1 MFAYYLRL
9 ALRSFGR
16 NRILTGLMVLAVA
29 LGIGA
34 SMTMLTVLHTLSGDP
49 LPGRSATL
57 FHPQLDP
64 RPRNLP
70 SADPEPPDELT
81 WQDATALY
89 RAQAAPAQTMTSA
102 NWLPVRQTVPNS
114 PLRMLTTRA
123 ATADLFGMFG
133 MRFLYGSGW
142 SHRDDTQRAPVV
154 VLSRKLNDALFGGAD
169 SVGKTLTIATRP
181 FRVIGVID
189 AWDAQPRFYDLNSGT
204 YTPPEAL
211 YMPFETWLDLPQD
224 YGYGPMQCWGKD
236 GEAGLHDPKAAQ
248 CTWVQYWARLDTPEQ
263 ARRYRAALDAYSAQQ
278 RQLGRFERAPNTRLR
293 SLVDWLDYKRVVP
306 ATVRMQTWIA
316 FGVLLVCLLN
326 AVGLLVAKFMR
337 KAGEIGVRRA
347 LGASRRAVFAQCL
360 AESALIG
367 CLGGLLGIPLTWIG
381 LWLVRQQ
388 PVAYAQQA
396 HADPAILGIALA
408 VATLSALAAGLW
420 PAWRASRIAPAL
432 QVKSL

>member
-1 MFAYYLRL
+1 MFGYYLHL

-16 NRILTGLMVLAVA
+16 NKILTTLMVLAVA

-64 RPRNLP
+64 RPRDLP
-70 SADPEPPDELT
+70 GADQEPPDELT
-81 WQDATALY
+81 WQDANALY
-89 RAQAAPAQTMTSA
+89 RLHAAPAQTMTSA
-102 NWLPVRQTVPNS
+102 NWLPVRQTVADS

-123 ATADLFGMFG
+123 ATADLFAMFG

-142 SHRDDTQRAPVV
+142 SRGDDAQRAQVV
-154 VLSRKLNDALFGGAD
+154 VLTRTLNDTLFGGAD

-189 AWDAQPRFYDLNSGT
+189 SWDAQPRFYDLNSGA
-204 YTPPEAL
+204 YKAPEAL
-211 YMPFETWLDLPQD
+211 YVPFETWLDLPQD
-224 YGYGPMQCWGKD
+224 YGYGPMQCWGRD
-236 GEAGLHDPKAAQ
+236 QEAGLHNPKSAQ
-248 CTWVQYWARLDTPEQ
+248 CTWVQYWVQLHTPAQ
-263 ARRYRAALDAYSAQQ
+263 VQRYRTALDDYSAQQ

-293 SLVDWLDYKRVVP
+293 DLLDWLDYKRVVP
-306 ATVRMQTWIA
+306 ATVRMQSWIG

-337 KAGEIGVRRA
+337 KAAEIGVRRA
-347 LGASRRAVFAQCL
+347 LGASRRAVFLQCL
-360 AESALIG
+360 AESGLIG

-396 HADPAILGIALA
+396 HADPSLLALALA
-408 VATLSALAAGLW
+408 VAVLSALAAGVW

>member
-1 MFAYYLRL
+1 MFGYYLHL

-16 NRILTGLMVLAVA
+16 NKILTTLMVLAVA

-64 RPRNLP
+64 RPRDLP
-70 SADPEPPDELT
+70 GADQEPPDELT
-81 WQDATALY
+81 WQDANALY
-89 RAQAAPAQTMTSA
+89 RLRAAPAQTMTSA
-102 NWLPVRQTVPNS
+102 NWLPVRQTLPNS

-123 ATADLFGMFG
+123 ATADLFAMFG

-142 SHRDDTQRAPVV
+142 SRGDDAQRAQVV
-154 VLSRKLNDALFGGAD
+154 VLTRTLNDTLFGGAD

-189 AWDAQPRFYDLNSGT
+189 TWDAQPRFYDLNSGA
-204 YTPPEAL
+204 YKAPEAL
-211 YMPFETWLDLPQD
+211 YVPFETWLDLPQD
-224 YGYGPMQCWGKD
+224 YGYGPMQCWGRD
-236 GEAGLHDPKAAQ
+236 QEAGLHNPKSAQ
-248 CTWVQYWARLDTPEQ
+248 CTWVQYWVQLRTPAQ
-263 ARRYRAALDAYSAQQ
+263 VQRYRTALDDYSAQQ

-293 SLVDWLDYKRVVP
+293 DLLDWLDYKRVVP
-306 ATVRMQTWIA
+306 ATVRMQSWIG

-337 KAGEIGVRRA
+337 KAAEIGVRRA
-347 LGASRRAVFAQCL
+347 LGASRRAVFLQCL
-360 AESALIG
+360 AESGLIG

-396 HADPAILGIALA
+396 HADPSLLALALA
-408 VATLSALAAGLW
+408 VAVLSALAAGVW

>member
-1 MFAYYLRL
+1 MLTYYFTL
-9 ALRSFGR
+9 ALRSFRR
-16 NRILTGLMVLAVA
+16 NKVLTALMVLAVA
-29 LGIGA
+29 LGIGT
-34 SMTMLTVLHTLSGDP
+34 SMTMLTVLHALSGDP
-49 LPGRSATL
+49 VPGRSATL

-64 RPRNLP
+64 RPRDLP
-70 SADPEPPDELT
+70 GTDQEPPDELT

-89 RAQAAPAQTMTSA
+89 RAQAAAAQTMTSA
-102 NWLPVRQTVPNS
+102 NALPVRQTLPNS

-123 ATADLFGMFG
+123 ATADLFAMFG

-142 SHRDDTQRAPVV
+142 RRADDAQRAQVV
-154 VLSRKLNDALFGGAD
+154 VLTRTLNDALFGGAD

-189 AWDAQPRFYDLNSGT
+189 TWDAQPRFYDLNSGA
-204 YTPPEAL
+204 YKAPEAM
-211 YMPFETWLDLPQD
+211 YIPFETWLDLPQD
-224 YGYGPMQCWGKD
+224 YGYGPMQCWGRD
-236 GEAGLHDPKAAQ
+236 EEAGLHNPKSAQ
-248 CTWVQYWARLDTPEQ
+248 CTWVQYWVQLDTPAQ
-263 ARRYRAALDAYSAQQ
+263 ARRYRAVLDAYSDQQ

-293 SLVDWLDYKRVVP
+293 DLLDWLDYKRVVP
-306 ATVRMQTWIA
+306 ATVRMQAWIA

-337 KAGEIGVRRA
+337 KATEIGVRRA
-347 LGASRRAVFAQCL
+347 LGASRRAVFMQCL
-360 AESALIG
+360 AESGLIG

-388 PVAYAQQA
+388 PIGYARQA
-396 HADPAILGIALA
+396 HAAPSLLALALA
-408 VATLSALAAGLW
+408 VAVLSALAAGLW